1 MFKKWTQMSVSM
13 TDGAIIGENSNNT
26 LLPPVDTGE
35 SIGLDASKLTLTY
48 GVSKSF

>member
-1 MFKKWTQMSVSM
+1 MSVSM
-13 TDGAIIGENSNNT
+13 TDGAIIGENNNT

>member
-1 MFKKWTQMSVSM
+1 MSVSM
-13 TDGAIIGENSNNT
+13 MTGENSNNT